1 MTFKE
6 LLETVQGFSEAQL
19 EKDVVVW
26 SVDDKDFYDAEFQEI
41 QTASDKLND
50 ENAAYLVI

>member
-1 MTFKE
+1 MTFQE
-6 LLETVQGFSEAQL
+6 LLETVQGFNEEQL
-19 EKDVVVW
+19 KKDVVVY

>member
-1 MTFKE
+1 MTFQE
-6 LLETVQGFSEAQL
+6 LLETIQGFNEAQL
-19 EKDVVVW
+19 EKDVVVY

>member
-1 MTFKE
+1 MTFQE
-6 LLETVQGFSEAQL
+6 LQETVQGFNEEQL
-19 EKDVVVW
+19 KKDVVVY

>member
-6 LLETVQGFSEAQL
+6 LLETVQGFNEEQL
-19 EKDVVVW
+19 KKDVVVY

-41 QTASDKLND
+41 QIASDKLND

>member
-26 SVDDKDFYDAEFQEI
+26 SVDDKEFFDAEFQEI

-50 ENAAYLVI
+50 ENAAYLEI

>member
-1 MTFKE
+1 MTFQE
-6 LLETVQGFSEAQL
+6 LLETVQGFNEEQL
-19 EKDVVVW
+19 KKNVVVY
-26 SVDDKDFYDAEFQEI
+26 SVDDKEFYDAEFQEI

>member
-6 LLETVQGFSEAQL
+6 LLETVQGFNEEQL
-19 EKDVVVW
+19 KKDVVVY
-26 SVDDKDFYDAEFQEI
+26 SVDDKEFYDAEFQEI

>member
-1 MTFKE
+1 MTFQE
-6 LLETVQGFSEAQL
+6 LLETVQGINEEQL
-19 EKDVVVW
+19 KKDVVVY
-26 SVDDKDFYDAEFQEI
+26 SVDDKEFYDAEFQEI

>member
-1 MTFKE
+1 MTFQE
-6 LLETVQGFSEAQL
+6 LLETVQGFNEEQL
-19 EKDVVVW
+19 KKNVVVY